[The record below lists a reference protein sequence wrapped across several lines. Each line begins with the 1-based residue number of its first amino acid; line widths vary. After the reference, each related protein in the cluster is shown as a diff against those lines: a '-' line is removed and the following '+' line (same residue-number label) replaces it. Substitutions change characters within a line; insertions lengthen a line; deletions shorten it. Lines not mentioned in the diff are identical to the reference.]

1 MSTDP
6 AWQHFK
12 YQDDLRPDTVALGLG
27 LAAQPWV

>member
-12 YQDDLRPDTVALGLG
+12 YQDDLRPDTVALGL
-27 LAAQPWV
+27 AAQPWV